1 MPTEVRGGHDHGPGW
16 DPTDFRHVQR
26 SRDVV
31 RWFIHRNHAPDAD
44 ELFSA
49 WVRVGRMPAVAAQ
62 DTDVGATSGAWRR
75 YAALRPTSSNQ

>member
-1 MPTEVRGGHDHGPGW
+1 MTTDPAG

-26 SRDVV
+26 SGDVV
-31 RWFIHRNHAPDAD
+31 PVFIDRNHAPDAD

-49 WVRVGRMPAVAAQ
+49 CVRVGRMPAVAAQ